1 MARPCHARALTG
13 FAIALLLAAAPAFSA
28 DRPVE
33 KPYAL
38 PEHGTFKMNVPAGW
52 KDQLAQTPP
61 SAPPTITFSPADG
74 KPFQVLVTPL
84 WRPSPDVKL
93 PTKETLRKRVEND
106 AAEFKDGSV
115 EQKLKLV
122 EIKGKSGPGYYFS
135 VTDKAP
141 KPGDYKYLT
150 EGLLM
155 VSELMVAF
163 TILTNDG
170 QEQVVRDALAMVRSA
185 SHTAK

>member
-1 MARPCHARALTG
+1 MTQTSQARTLASLT
-13 FAIALLLAAAPAFSA
+13 AVLLLAAAPAFSA
-28 DRPVE
+28 DRAVE

-61 SAPPTITFSPADG
+61 SAPPTITFTPADG

-93 PTKETLRKRVEND
+93 PTKETVRKRVEND
-106 AAEFKDGSV
+106 AAEFKDDSV
-115 EQKLKLV
+115 EQKVKIV
-122 EIKGKSGPGYYFS
+122 EMKGKTGPGYYFS

-141 KPGDYKYLT
+141 KPGEYKFLT

-185 SHTAK
+185 THAPK